1 MTTLHYDDV
10 ITSQPA
16 IIDNGSGTIKCG
28 FAGEEVPRVIL
39 NSYVGRPKYKR
50 CMAGALEGD
59 IFVGNKCTENRGILN
74 VSYPITNGI
83 ITDWYDMETLWTYC
97 FSEMKTSSEEHP
109 VLLTEAALNPR
120 KHREKMAEIFFEV
133 YRVPALFISTQAV
146 LSLYSSGRTT
156 GIVLDSGDGVT
167 HAVPIYQGFALS
179 NAITR
184 SDVAGRN
191 VTEYLNLQLRM
202 AGTIF
207 HTKSEMEIVR
217 DIKETA
223 CFVSTN
229 IQKDENDGN
238 QLNNLMFSNV
248 SNQGVGGSGSI
259 ITGNNNAGIG
269 SGSQRVTSGYP
280 YKLPDG
286 QIIYLGKERFR
297 APELLFQPSL
307 IGYEYPGL
315 HEVLLHSIDKCDL
328 EIRRTLASQIVLAG
342 GSTMFPGLG
351 DRLLFE
357 LRKSLPKD
365 VKIRINASSDRNLL
379 PWIGGSILG
388 SLATFKT
395 IWITKQEFL
404 EEGSGIVHTKT
415 I

>member
-1 MTTLHYDDV
+1 MATLHYDDV

-16 IIDNGSGTIKCG
+16 IIDNGSGSIKSG
-28 FAGEEVPRVIL
+28 FAGEEIPRCIV

-59 IFVGNKCTENRGILN
+59 VFVGTKSIENRGILRI
-74 VSYPITNGI
+74 SYPISNGI
-83 ITDWYDMETLWTYC
+83 IQDWYDMETLWTHI
-97 FSEMKTSSEEHP
+97 FSELKISSEEHP

-120 KHREKMAEIFFEV
+120 QHREKMAEIFFET

-167 HAVPIYQGFALS
+167 HAVPIYQGFAL
-179 NAITR
+179 NNCITR
-184 SDVAGRN
+184 SDIAGRN
-191 VTEYLNLQLRM
+191 ITEYLNLQLRRS
-202 AGTIF
+202 GIIF
-207 HTKSEMEIVR
+207 HTSAEMEIVKQ
-217 DIKETA
+217 IKETA
-223 CFVSTN
+223 CFVSSN
-229 IQKDENDGN
+229 LQKDENDENQLVNSSLDSGTGN
-238 QLNNLMFSNV
+238 QRS
-248 SNQGVGGSGSI
+248 SI
-259 ITGNNNAGIG
+259 
-269 SGSQRVTSGYP
+269 GYP

-286 QIIYLGKERFR
+286 QTIFIGKERFR
-297 APELLFQPSL
+297 APELLFQPNL
-307 IGYEYPGL
+307 IGSEYPGL
-315 HEVLLHSIDKCDL
+315 HEVLIHSINKTDMDL
-328 EIRRTLASQIVLAG
+328 RRTLASQIVLSG

-351 DRLLFE
+351 DRLLYE
-357 LRKSLPKD
+357 LRKALPKD
-365 VKIRINASSDRNLL
+365 VKIRINASSDRTLL

-404 EEGSGIVHTKT
+404 EEGPNVVHRKT

>member
-28 FAGEEVPRVIL
+28 FAGEETPRVIV
-39 NSYVGRPKYKR
+39 NSHVGRPKYKR

-59 IFVGNKCTENRGILN
+59 IFVGNKCTENRGILSI
-74 VSYPITNGI
+74 SYPITNGI

-97 FSEMKTSSEEHP
+97 FSEMKASSEEHP

-120 KHREKMAEIFFEV
+120 KHREKMAEVFFEV

-156 GIVLDSGDGVT
+156 GVVLDSGDGVT
-167 HAVPIYQGFALS
+167 HAVPIYQGFSLS

-202 AGTIF
+202 AGTVF
-207 HTKSEMEIVR
+207 HTKAEMEIVKN
-217 DIKETA
+217 IKETA
-223 CFVSTN
+223 CFVSSN
-229 IQKDENDGN
+229 IQKDENDEN
-238 QLNNLMFSNV
+238 QIVNSSFDNV
-248 SNQGVGGSGSI
+248 
-259 ITGNNNAGIG
+259 TNNN
-269 SGSQRVTSGYP
+269 QRVSSGYP

-297 APELLFQPSL
+297 APELLFQPNL
-307 IGYEYPGL
+307 IGYEYPGI
-315 HEVLLHSIDKCDL
+315 HEVLIHSINKCDI
-328 EIRRTLASQIVLAG
+328 EIRRILTSQIVLAG

-395 IWITKQEFL
+395 IWISKQEFL
-404 EEGSGIVHTKT
+404 EEGPNIVHSKT